1 MNIRDAIHGD
11 ISIEEEVIKQ
21 LIETKEFQRLR
32 NIKQLGLTYLAFPTT
47 EHSRFMHSV
56 GVYYLVTQ
64 LLDVLEAKTGQA
76 FEVKERLALQIACL
90 LHDLG
95 HGPFSHT
102 SEEFFGFNHED
113 YTIKIIED
121 KDTEVNKVLTN
132 YGESI
137 IEEVVSF
144 IKKTHHNPVLNSIL
158 SGTIDVDRMD
168 YLMRDSFFAGVS
180 YGEIDIQRI
189 FNVIDIKDNSIVFHE
204 KGVKALEDIIISRYN
219 MFSQVYLNKKAL
231 AYEVLVAEILG
242 ELRTLVDSQ
251 FKLPYSIEKVLP
263 FFNGNIS
270 VKDYLLADDLVFLTL
285 INDLANLEDNEQT
298 NYVRFL
304 SQAFVNKK
312 IVFTKPDNPIYTNK
326 TGNYVKKVYNESVL
340 IYTTSHDI
348 IKLED
353 ASKLI
358 EFLSGALTI
367 QSPPMEFYIAK

>member
-64 LLDVLEAKTGQA
+64 LLDVLEAKTGQV
-76 FEVKERLALQIACL
+76 FEVKERVALQIACL

-168 YLMRDSFFAGVS
+168 YLMRDSYFSGVS

-263 FFNGNIS
+263 FFDGNIS

>member
-263 FFNGNIS
+263 FFDGNIS

-312 IVFTKPDNPIYTNK
+312 IVFTKPDNPIYTNN

-353 ASKLI
+353 ASKLT

-367 QSPPMEFYIAK
+367 QSPPKEFYIAK

>member
-11 ISIEEEVIKQ
+11 ISIEEDVIKK

-168 YLMRDSFFAGVS
+168 YLMRDSYFAGVS

-231 AYEVLVAEILG
+231 AYEMLVAEILG

-263 FFNGNIS
+263 FFDGNIS

-312 IVFTKPDNPIYTNK
+312 IVFTKPNNPIYTNK

>member
-121 KDTEVNKVLTN
+121 KETEVNKVLTN

-168 YLMRDSFFAGVS
+168 YLMRDSYFSGVS

-263 FFNGNIS
+263 FFDGNIS

-353 ASKLI
+353 ASKLT

>member
-1 MNIRDAIHGD
+1 MNIRDVIHGD
-11 ISIEEEVIKQ
+11 ISIEEEVVKQ

-121 KDTEVNKVLTN
+121 KDTQVNQVLTD
-132 YGESI
+132 YDESI

-158 SGTIDVDRMD
+158 SATIDVDRMD
-168 YLMRDSFFAGVS
+168 YLMRDSYFAGVS

-263 FFNGNIS
+263 FFDGNIS

-312 IVFTKPDNPIYTNK
+312 IVFKKPDNPIYTNK

-367 QSPPMEFYIAK
+367 QSPPMEFYIAE

>member
-121 KDTEVNKVLTN
+121 KDTEVNKVLTH

-144 IKKTHHNPVLNSIL
+144 IEKTHHNPVLNSIL

-168 YLMRDSFFAGVS
+168 YLMRDSYFAGVS

-263 FFNGNIS
+263 FFDGNIS
-270 VKDYLLADDLVFLTL
+270 VKNYLLADDLVFLTL

-353 ASKLI
+353 ASKLT

>member
-64 LLDVLEAKTGQA
+64 LLDVLEAKTGQV

-168 YLMRDSFFAGVS
+168 YLMRDSYFSGVS

-263 FFNGNIS
+263 FFVGNIS

-312 IVFTKPDNPIYTNK
+312 IVFTKPDIPIYTNK

>member
-11 ISIEEEVIKQ
+11 ISIEEDVIKK

-168 YLMRDSFFAGVS
+168 YLMRDSYFAGVS

-263 FFNGNIS
+263 FFDGNIS

-312 IVFTKPDNPIYTNK
+312 IVFTKPNNPIYTNK

>member
-21 LIETKEFQRLR
+21 LVETKEFQRLR
-32 NIKQLGLTYLAFPTT
+32 NIKQLGLSYLAFPTT

-121 KDTEVNKVLTN
+121 KDTQVNQVLTN
-132 YGESI
+132 YDESI

-144 IKKTHHNPVLNSIL
+144 IKKTHRNPVLNSIL

-168 YLMRDSFFAGVS
+168 YLMRDSYFAGVS

-263 FFNGNIS
+263 FFEGDIS

>member
-168 YLMRDSFFAGVS
+168 YLMRDSYFAGVS

-263 FFNGNIS
+263 FFDGNIS
-270 VKDYLLADDLVFLTL
+270 VKDYLLADDLVFLRL

>member
-168 YLMRDSFFAGVS
+168 YLMRDSYFSGVS

-251 FKLPYSIEKVLP
+251 SKLPYSIEKVLP
-263 FFNGNIS
+263 FFDGNIS

-353 ASKLI
+353 ASKLT

>member
-32 NIKQLGLTYLAFPTT
+32 NIKQLGLSYLAFPTT

-121 KDTEVNKVLTN
+121 KDTQVNQVLTN

-144 IKKTHHNPVLNSIL
+144 INKTHHNPVLNSIL

-168 YLMRDSFFAGVS
+168 YLMRDSYFAGVS

-231 AYEVLVAEILG
+231 AYEVLVAEILS

-263 FFNGNIS
+263 FFDGNIS